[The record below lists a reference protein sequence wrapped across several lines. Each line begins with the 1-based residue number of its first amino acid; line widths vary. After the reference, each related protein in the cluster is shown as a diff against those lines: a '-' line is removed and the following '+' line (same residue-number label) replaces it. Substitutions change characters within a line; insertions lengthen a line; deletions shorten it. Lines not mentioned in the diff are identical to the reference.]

1 MPWDSSANIIK
12 KKKTKAD
19 FKKGLVKSINI
30 FSKDK
35 NSKSDNMVVDNI
47 QIFKK
52 NPRRKGYRKNYYK
65 VWENRTV
72 SQIKAGN
79 HTKDFLG

>member
-19 FKKGLVKSINI
+19 FKNGLVKSINI

-35 NSKSDNMVVDNI
+35 KSKSDNMVVDNI

-52 NPRRKGYRKNYYK
+52 NPRRKGYLSIERII
-65 VWENRTV
+65 
-72 SQIKAGN
+72 IKYGKIELF
-79 HTKDFLG
+79 HK